1 MENPCPVN
9 TSEPMY
15 PQRIKQKQ
23 SRLEG
28 LYASCG
34 RKAIRGMCKVYWK
47 EDPAPGKNKQTNK
60 QTNKLHEDGQR
71 SRHQTWLSGKK
82 KKKKPVQVV
91 KQKENA
97 MTAQLDT
104 KMSGLGAEKTVCYK

>member
-1 MENPCPVN
+1 MR
-9 TSEPMY
+9 M
-15 PQRIKQKQ
+15 
-23 SRLEG
+23 
-28 LYASCG
+28 G
-34 RKAIRGMCKVYWK
+34 R
-47 EDPAPGKNKQTNK
+47 DPGTKHGF
-60 QTNKLHEDGQR
+60 LG
-71 SRHQTWLSGKK
+71 K